1 MVTYDMTK
9 TPVVNVVDDII
20 ANASRAGASDIHF
33 DPREDFLMVRIRVD
47 GDLQDYTKIPKIYER
62 NLITRIKLIANMNIT
77 ESRLPQDGSIKGTI
91 QGINLETRV
100 STLPTNEG
108 EKCVIRIL
116 DYSRSLQG
124 IDALG
129 FNEDNFKK
137 LKKMI
142 AEPNGIILITGAT
155 GSGKSTTVYSILQV
169 LNKTET
175 NIITVEDPI
184 EMNLEGLNQVQVNSE
199 IGLDFATVLRSILR
213 QDPNVILIGEIR
225 DSETAKIA
233 VRASITGHLVLST
246 IHTNN
251 SLSTIER
258 LLDMN
263 VERYLLSS
271 ALSGIIS
278 QKLAKTICPHCR
290 IKEKTTPYQKKVFKM
305 ALNKDVEE
313 IYNANPE
320 GCDKCNKGYHGRIAI
335 QEVLMINDEI
345 RNALNEEN
353 LEKEDL
359 NKLVY
364 TSDVIT
370 MLQDGLLK
378 VLESKTSFD
387 EIYKII
393 DVDDDLDIYCKIRGI
408 EYDENNKQ
416 NSSDEEI
423 NDNKVEEQP
432 LEKSIDVTPIQE
444 NDINPNSVNNNQSQV
459 NKTDSTEQS
468 YINTSQENIPNAV
481 TAPTI
486 DINQSGINQDQVNR
500 IDTLT
505 SSVDTTQENISNTVT
520 PPIIDVNQN
529 RINQLQDNTNTI
541 NYNIN
546 NEQSYMNNIPNMVT
560 PPTIDVKQ
568 TQAQDNTNT
577 INYNTNNE
585 QSYMNNIPNMV
596 TPPNIDVKQTQTQD
610 NTNNINYNTN
620 NEQSYM
626 NNIPNMVTPP
636 NTINYNI
643 NTSGNLRQEN
653 TGEVTYQVP
662 TVIDLEKQ

>member
-278 QKLAKTICPHCR
+278 QKLAKMICPHCR

-520 PPIIDVNQN
+520 SPTIDVNQN
-529 RINQLQDNTNTI
+529 RINQVQDNTNTINYNINNEQSYMNNKPNMVTPPTIDVKQTQTQDNTNNI

-560 PPTIDVKQ
+560 PPT
-568 TQAQDNTNT
+568 
-577 INYNTNNE
+577 
-585 QSYMNNIPNMV
+585 
-596 TPPNIDVKQTQTQD
+596 IDVKQTQTQD

>member
-1 MVTYDMTK
+1 MTK
-9 TPVVNVVDDII
+9 TPIVNVVDDII
-20 ANASRAGASDIHF
+20 AHASKVGASDIHF
-33 DPREDFLMVRIRVD
+33 DPRENSLMVRIRID
-47 GDLQDYTKIPKIYER
+47 GDLQDYTEIPKIYER

-77 ESRLPQDGSIKGTI
+77 ESRLPQDGSIKGNI
-91 QGINLETRV
+91 KGINLETRV

-116 DYSRSLQG
+116 DYSRSLEG
-124 IDALG
+124 IGSLG

-169 LNKTET
+169 LNKKET

-278 QKLAKTICPHCR
+278 QKLAKMICPHCR
-290 IKEKTTPYQKKVFKM
+290 IKEKTTPYQKKVFKL
-305 ALNKDVEE
+305 ALDKDVDE

-320 GCDKCNKGYHGRIAI
+320 GCDKCNNGYHGRVAI

-345 RNALNEEN
+345 RNALNEES
-353 LEKEDL
+353 LEKDDL

-364 TSDVIT
+364 KSDVIT

-378 VLESKTSFD
+378 VLDGSTSFD

-408 EYDENNKQ
+408 KY
-416 NSSDEEI
+416 EEDI
-423 NDNKVEEQP
+423 KKEEQLEEENKVEPQIINVE
-432 LEKSIDVTPIQE
+432 EKT
-444 NDINPNSVNNNQSQV
+444 NDDEI
-459 NKTDSTEQS
+459 
-468 YINTSQENIPNAV
+468 
-481 TAPTI
+481 
-486 DINQSGINQDQVNR
+486 
-500 IDTLT
+500 L
-505 SSVDTTQENISNTVT
+505 
-520 PPIIDVNQN
+520 
-529 RINQLQDNTNTI
+529 
-541 NYNIN
+541 
-546 NEQSYMNNIPNMVT
+546 
-560 PPTIDVKQ
+560 
-568 TQAQDNTNT
+568 
-577 INYNTNNE
+577 
-585 QSYMNNIPNMV
+585 
-596 TPPNIDVKQTQTQD
+596 
-610 NTNNINYNTN
+610 
-620 NEQSYM
+620 
-626 NNIPNMVTPP
+626 
-636 NTINYNI
+636 
-643 NTSGNLRQEN
+643 
-653 TGEVTYQVP
+653 
-662 TVIDLEKQ
+662 

>member
-1 MVTYDMTK
+1 MVTYDLAK
-9 TPVVNVVDDII
+9 TPIVNVVDDII

-91 QGINLETRV
+91 KGINLETRV

-116 DYSRSLQG
+116 DYSRSLEG
-124 IDALG
+124 IETLG
-129 FNEDNFKK
+129 FNDDNFKK

-169 LNKTET
+169 LNKKET

-278 QKLAKTICPHCR
+278 QKLAKMICPHCR
-290 IKEKTTPYQKKVFKM
+290 IKEETTPYQKKVFKM
-305 ALNKDVEE
+305 ALGKDVDY
-313 IYNANPE
+313 IYNPNHK
-320 GCDKCNKGYHGRIAI
+320 GCDKCNNGYHGRIAI
-335 QEVLMINDEI
+335 QEVLEINDEI

-353 LEKEDL
+353 LEKDDL

-364 TSDVIT
+364 KSDVIT

-378 VLESKTSFD
+378 VLDGSTSFD
-387 EIYKII
+387 EIYRII
-393 DVDDDLDIYCKIRGI
+393 DVDDDLDVYTKIRGI
-408 EYDENNKQ
+408 EYKESNNIQ
-416 NSSDEEI
+416 M
-423 NDNKVEEQP
+423 DNK
-432 LEKSIDVTPIQE
+432 
-444 NDINPNSVNNNQSQV
+444 
-459 NKTDSTEQS
+459 
-468 YINTSQENIPNAV
+468 
-481 TAPTI
+481 
-486 DINQSGINQDQVNR
+486 
-500 IDTLT
+500 
-505 SSVDTTQENISNTVT
+505 
-520 PPIIDVNQN
+520 
-529 RINQLQDNTNTI
+529 
-541 NYNIN
+541 
-546 NEQSYMNNIPNMVT
+546 
-560 PPTIDVKQ
+560 
-568 TQAQDNTNT
+568 
-577 INYNTNNE
+577 
-585 QSYMNNIPNMV
+585 
-596 TPPNIDVKQTQTQD
+596 
-610 NTNNINYNTN
+610 
-620 NEQSYM
+620 
-626 NNIPNMVTPP
+626 
-636 NTINYNI
+636 
-643 NTSGNLRQEN
+643 
-653 TGEVTYQVP
+653 
-662 TVIDLEKQ
+662 EKQDEIL

>member
-278 QKLAKTICPHCR
+278 QKLAKMICPHCR

-481 TAPTI
+481 TVPTI

-529 RINQLQDNTNTI
+529 RINQVQDNTNTINYNINNEQSYMNNIPNMVTPPTIDVKQTQAQDNTNTI

-596 TPPNIDVKQTQTQD
+596 TPPN
-610 NTNNINYNTN
+610 
-620 NEQSYM
+620 
-626 NNIPNMVTPP
+626 
-636 NTINYNI
+636 TINYNI

>member
-278 QKLAKTICPHCR
+278 QKLAKMICPHCR

-529 RINQLQDNTNTI
+529 RINQVQDNTNTI

-596 TPPNIDVKQTQTQD
+596 TPPTIDVKQTQVQD
-610 NTNNINYNTN
+610 NTNTINYNTN
-620 NEQSYM
+620 NEQGYM